1 MFLLSFILLLLAE
14 SKNIQYR
21 FIRNLCGF
29 FALAM
34 PIMMAALRAETVGTD
49 MRVYVIPF
57 YEKAV
62 VSNTFEE
69 LYSVFNFQLLSDPG
83 YFMLTWLCSR
93 ISEDYHVGLF
103 FYELIIICF
112 FYGALIRY
120 KRAIGIKISIPF
132 AMLWFYLLCFNQSLN
147 IVRQM
152 IAVSIIFFA
161 TSFLFERKYRQ
172 YVIWSVLAV
181 LMHSSA
187 VISLAIGAMFIFLN
201 SDKIM
206 TDKKALRKGIVFI
219 IALCIIIFFSDSGI
233 RYLVNHRI
241 LRANYLNYLSGGEYQ
256 TTRVAISTLIA
267 PSLYFFFALLN
278 YNSMKNKNRN
288 SLFLLMCVFMYFM
301 ASFGSGISTYLS
313 RFSFY
318 FVPFVILT
326 LGEEVESIPVKY
338 KGQWKLFFTSLLGI
352 FWVFEIL
359 IRNYGETIPYLW

>member
-1 MFLLSFILLLLAE
+1 MWI
-14 SKNIQYR
+14 
-21 FIRNLCGF
+21 

-219 IALCIIIFFSDSGI
+219 IALCIIIFFQI
-233 RYLVNHRI
+233 V
-241 LRANYLNYLSGGEYQ
+241 
-256 TTRVAISTLIA
+256 V
-267 PSLYFFFALLN
+267 
-278 YNSMKNKNRN
+278 
-288 SLFLLMCVFMYFM
+288 
-301 ASFGSGISTYLS
+301 
-313 RFSFY
+313 
-318 FVPFVILT
+318 
-326 LGEEVESIPVKY
+326 
-338 KGQWKLFFTSLLGI
+338 
-352 FWVFEIL
+352 
-359 IRNYGETIPYLW
+359 